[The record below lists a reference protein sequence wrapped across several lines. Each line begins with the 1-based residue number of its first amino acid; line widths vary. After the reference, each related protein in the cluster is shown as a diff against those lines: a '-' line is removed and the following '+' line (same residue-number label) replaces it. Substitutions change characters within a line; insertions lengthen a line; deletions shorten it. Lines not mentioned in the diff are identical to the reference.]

1 MEPLVVICPQVEEN
15 SRLSAVLAHALEG
28 RPHMKLQRPDQLHPM
43 EGRRVL
49 FAISLLHGGVN
60 LGWYAM
66 LSAIRQD
73 KRFFEG
79 CCGAVLV
86 DGDGELYTKSAAREI
101 VFAANQAGCAFMG
114 APLIEATGSLENFH
128 IRAMLRHT
136 DYLTAYT
143 SCAGELVERLL
154 ADTPPV
160 RQHPNLMVL
169 HASNRKTSKHH
180 RIVGAD
186 GAPASGPG
194 GRPSSEPGGTAPW
207 PTATAASSAPAC
219 TSVRRDGASTAASSW
234 TRYIPPSATPTACCG
249 CAPNYNDALA
259 ANLTA
264 CINRLTA
271 LFRTTPFYNK
281 DLYAIIVSGYSG
293 GDIVAQQLISA
304 LCMNKAFRLPPRF
317 CMLETAN
324 DAGAAVKLPGHRRE
338 IGGVCG

>member
-28 RPHMKLQRPDQLHPM
+28 RPHVKLQRPDQLHPM

-136 DYLTAYT
+136 NYLTAYT

-169 HASNRKTSKHH
+169 HA
-180 RIVGAD
+180 
-186 GAPASGPG
+186 
-194 GRPSSEPGGTAPW
+194 
-207 PTATAASSAPAC
+207 
-219 TSVRRDGASTAASSW
+219 
-234 TRYIPPSATPTACCG
+234 
-249 CAPNYNDALA
+249 
-259 ANLTA
+259 
-264 CINRLTA
+264 
-271 LFRTTPFYNK
+271 
-281 DLYAIIVSGYSG
+281 
-293 GDIVAQQLISA
+293 
-304 LCMNKAFRLPPRF
+304 
-317 CMLETAN
+317 
-324 DAGAAVKLPGHRRE
+324 
-338 IGGVCG
+338 

>member
-28 RPHMKLQRPDQLHPM
+28 RPHVKLQRPDQLHPM

-160 RQHPNLMVL
+160 RQHPQPDGAPRLQPQDL
-169 HASNRKTSKHH
+169 QHH

-194 GRPSSEPGGTAPW
+194 GRPSSEPAERHRGRLQRLRVPHL
-207 PTATAASSAPAC
+207 PAL
-219 TSVRRDGASTAASSW
+219 R
-234 TRYIPPSATPTACCG
+234 
-249 CAPNYNDALA
+249 
-259 ANLTA
+259 
-264 CINRLTA
+264 
-271 LFRTTPFYNK
+271 
-281 DLYAIIVSGYSG
+281 
-293 GDIVAQQLISA
+293 
-304 LCMNKAFRLPPRF
+304 
-317 CMLETAN
+317 
-324 DAGAAVKLPGHRRE
+324 
-338 IGGVCG
+338 